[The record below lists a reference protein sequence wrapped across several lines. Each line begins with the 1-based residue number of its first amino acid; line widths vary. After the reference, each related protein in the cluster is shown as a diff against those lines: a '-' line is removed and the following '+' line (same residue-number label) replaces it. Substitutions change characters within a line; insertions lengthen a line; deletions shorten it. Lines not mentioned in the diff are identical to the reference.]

1 MRDHPTQRL
10 FGCRLRTARAVDI
23 SYHGP
28 SLRKGLVGAAA
39 AVVLG
44 AVGEEEIDDKADD
57 GEDEDAQAPQQLGY
71 GRAVGLEDLDC
82 VGGGG

>member
-1 MRDHPTQRL
+1 M
-10 FGCRLRTARAVDI
+10 
-23 SYHGP
+23 
-28 SLRKGLVGAAA
+28 
-39 AVVLG
+39 LG

-82 VGGGG
+82 VGRKQMGQQGGLLDTAV